1 MLAPGVVSPLTVAV
15 VGHLLCLA
23 DDPVMDM
30 ITDYSQVCI
39 QLGFVTLF
47 VVANP
52 IIPLIGLVRQHEACT
67 SILIHAN
74 LPHRMVVRAIGV
86 L

>member
-1 MLAPGVVSPLTVAV
+1 M
-15 VGHLLCLA
+15 GHRLCLA

-52 IIPLIGLVRQHEACT
+52 IIPLIGLVRSLHHDT
-67 SILIHAN
+67 LH
-74 LPHRMVVRAIGV
+74 
-86 L
+86 